1 MGWQVVQESVLRA
14 KLMELNTRDG
24 RPWLYLEPV

>member
-14 KLMELNTRDG
+14 KLAELNTRDG